1 MLSAAGI
8 GFSLMVNQ
16 KKLIVKEKTVSGKQ
30 QREPKPDTDDD

>member
-16 KKLIVKEKTVSGKQ
+16 KKLIIKENAVSGKQ
-30 QREPKPDTDDD
+30 QWEPKPNIDDG